1 MYLPGSLP
9 KLRMDARVP
18 LLYLEHAY
26 LHVEN
31 SCVICKCADEQ
42 ASMAVHGASYSI
54 IIMGPGC
61 TITRD
66 AAILLGKFNTLVLW
80 CASDGMSVHNVSTS
94 CTYDIKNAKR
104 QVQLIERDR
113 FKLWNSL
120 LDERGCK
127 HKYSENYKELLL
139 LEAAFMKQQYSVL
152 AREHGVQWNGRIPRI
167 RDMDED
173 DTLNRAITM
182 CNMALYGIATSI
194 IYGLGFLP
202 QFGIVH
208 GRGSTP
214 LAYDISDV
222 FKCKTAIPCAMNHV
236 KNNAAIDRKQLMAEL
251 CERCETIPSQM
262 VDLLNRLF
270 LRA

>member
-1 MYLPGSLP
+1 M
-9 KLRMDARVP
+9 
-18 LLYLEHAY
+18 
-26 LHVEN
+26 
-31 SCVICKCADEQ
+31 
-42 ASMAVHGASYSI
+42 
-54 IIMGPGC
+54 
-61 TITRD
+61 
-66 AAILLGKFNTLVLW
+66 
-80 CASDGMSVHNVSTS
+80 
-94 CTYDIKNAKR
+94 
-104 QVQLIERDR
+104 
-113 FKLWNSL
+113 
-120 LDERGCK
+120 DERGCK
-127 HKYSENYKELLL
+127 QKYSENYKELLL

-167 RDMDED
+167 RDMAED
-173 DTLNRAITM
+173 DTLNKAITM

-202 QFGIVH
+202 RFGIVH

>member
-18 LLYLEHAY
+18 LLYLEHSY

-31 SCVICKCADEQ
+31 SCVMCKCADEQ
-42 ASMAVHGASYSI
+42 TSQVVHGASYSI
-54 IIMGPGC
+54 IILGPGC

-66 AAILLGKFNTLVLW
+66 AAVLLGKFNTVILW
-80 CASDGMSVHNVSTS
+80 CASDGMSVYNVSTS

-104 QVQLIERDR
+104 QVHLIEHDR
-113 FKLWNSL
+113 FKLWNRL

-127 HKYSENYKELLL
+127 HIYSTNYKELLL
-139 LEAAFMKQQYSVL
+139 LEAAFMKQRYSAL
-152 AREHGVQWNGRIPRI
+152 AQEYGVQWNGRIPRV
-167 RDMDED
+167 RDMATD
-173 DTLNRAITM
+173 DMLNRAITM

-202 QFGIVH
+202 HFGIIH

-222 FKCKTAIPCAMNHV
+222 FKCQTTIPCAMNYV
-236 KNNAAIDRKQLMAEL
+236 RNNTSIDRKGLMNEL
-251 CERCETIPSQM
+251 CGRCETIPSKM
-262 VDLLNRLF
+262 VDLLTTLF
-270 LRA
+270 K